1 MFSGYSEQL
10 EEYDDVSGHDFLT
23 DNAII
28 ALLLLSAQ
36 LLNTV
41 CYRYRDLLVD
51 HYYSGSYQLAQVKN
65 C

>member
-1 MFSGYSEQL
+1 MFSGFSEQL

-23 DNAII
+23 DHAII

-36 LLNTV
+36 LLFTV
-41 CYRYRDLLVD
+41 CYRCRDLLVD
-51 HYYSGSYQLAQVKN
+51 HFNSGSYQLAQVKN